1 MAKDEELF
9 QKALHLFFK
18 SFYFIGVFFF
28 IFAFRYPLIF
38 IIMTLQQLEYIL
50 AVDRCRHFGRAA
62 EACNVTQPTLSAMI
76 GKLEEELNTKLFDRN
91 RQPICPTPV
100 GELVIRQAREILEQT
115 DRIKDLIEEEK
126 QSLSGGFQ
134 LGILPTIAPYLLPRF
149 FPQFMKKYPSLD
161 IRVREMKTHEIKEAL
176 LKGDIDAG
184 ILATIE
190 GLEDYNQVPLFYEKY
205 EGYVSRKDAL
215 FEKATIRTSDVATSR
230 DLWLLDEG
238 HCFRD
243 QMVRF
248 CQMKSS
254 QTSQLAY
261 NLGSMETF
269 MRMVESGLGI
279 TFIPELAVMQL
290 SDSQKELVRPF
301 AIPVP
306 TRQLILITNRN
317 FVRQT
322 LLDVIVNEIQ
332 ASVPK
337 DMLKLKAGQSLV

>member
-1 MAKDEELF
+1 
-9 QKALHLFFK
+9 
-18 SFYFIGVFFF
+18 
-28 IFAFRYPLIF
+28 
-38 IIMTLQQLEYIL
+38 MTLQQLEYIL
-50 AVDRCRHFGRAA
+50 AVDRYRHFGRAA
-62 EACNVTQPTLSAMI
+62 EACSVTQPTLSAMI
-76 GKLEEELNTKLFDRN
+76 GKLEEELNAKLFDRN

-100 GELVIRQAREILEQT
+100 GEQVIRQAKEVLAQA
-115 DRIKDLIEEEK
+115 DSIKDIVEEEK
-126 QSLSGGFQ
+126 HSLNGTFRV
-134 LGILPTIAPYLLPRF
+134 GILPTIAPYLLPRF
-149 FPQFMKKYPSLD
+149 FPQLMKKYPALD

-176 LKGDIDAG
+176 LQGDIDAG
-184 ILATIE
+184 ILANIE
-190 GLEDYNQVPLFYEKY
+190 GLEEYSQLHLFYEKY
-205 EGYVSRKDAL
+205 EGYVSREDAL
-215 FEKATIRTSDVATSR
+215 FAKETLRTSDVASSR

-269 MRMVESGLGI
+269 MRMVESGKGI

-290 SDSQKELVRPF
+290 GSEQKELVRPF

-317 FVRQT
+317 FIRQT
-322 LLDVIVNEIQ
+322 LLDVIVKEIQ

-337 DMLKLKAGQSLV
+337 EMLKMKAGQSLV